1 MFAVVAFWAFV
12 IGGLAFGG
20 IFIVN
25 WRTIGALTSVNE
37 RPPILVAAGP
47 VSVKM
52 PVTITSPAAPMTIPS
67 KPAEITTSIASVVKV
82 VLPEWTGTDRVNIVL
97 LGIDKRDDE
106 PISGTR
112 SDTIM
117 LVSIDPVSKSA
128 ALVSLPRD
136 LWVSIPGYGPQ
147 RINVAHSVGGPDLTK
162 STINSAFGVPIQYY
176 ARVDFRGFEE
186 LIDTTGGVIVDVD
199 RPLKDDAY
207 PTEDYGYKRIYYA
220 PGPQLLDGRHAL
232 EYARSRHGSNDFSR
246 ARRQQHVLVSLRD
259 RALQLNMLSKAPEM
273 IGIVQK
279 SLTTDLPPRDLL
291 ALAKLVSDIDR
302 DRIGNLVVDTNY
314 ARPINIGGADVLVP
328 DAPAVRRAIDSTL
341 RSAAHPELRARV
353 EVLNG
358 SGTAG
363 LGQRAADYLRAQGY
377 NVVRVAAAE
386 RNAPSSV
393 LEVLTN
399 DQQASEALANALGV
413 PPTAINDTPSPN
425 AGVDIR
431 LIVGQDFRLP
441 AR

>member
-1 MFAVVAFWAFV
+1 M
-12 IGGLAFGG
+12 
-20 IFIVN
+20 
-25 WRTIGALTSVNE
+25 
-37 RPPILVAAGP
+37 
-47 VSVKM
+47 
-52 PVTITSPAAPMTIPS
+52 
-67 KPAEITTSIASVVKV
+67 
-82 VLPEWTGTDRVNIVL
+82 NIVL

-186 LIDTTGGVIVDVD
+186 LIDTTGGVIIDVD

-279 SLTTDLPPRDLL
+279 SLTTDLPPRDML

-363 LGQRAADYLRAQGY
+363 LGQRR
-377 NVVRVAAAE
+377 
-386 RNAPSSV
+386 
-393 LEVLTN
+393 
-399 DQQASEALANALGV
+399 
-413 PPTAINDTPSPN
+413 PTI
-425 AGVDIR
+425 
-431 LIVGQDFRLP
+431 
-441 AR
+441 